1 MPGGHASPSS
11 RLRNRRRSATPE
23 QRSSRRVTRP
33 VGVGWWQ
40 TPSRRRPV
48 APSTPATEDAA
59 RHRVPPSP
67 STPRTGGR
75 RRAAPLDP
83 DQLRERRRRR
93 IRLGLFGA
101 AGTVVFGP
109 VVAFALGYLLFSVP
123 TPDDA
128 VNNQVALIS
137 FADGTQLARLVPEQ
151 GNRIKVPIES
161 VPQHVREAVLA
172 AEDRT
177 FYSNPG
183 FDVGGILRAAWNQV
197 RGGIGGGSTITQQ
210 YVKTTLVGDAPSLW
224 RKYREVVVAVK
235 ISGQRTKD
243 EILGD
248 YLNAIYFGRGAYGVQ
263 SASQAYFGKNVQD
276 LTVSEGAVLAG
287 LIQSPSRWDPAVNP
301 DRAVQRW
308 TFVLDGMVAQGWL
321 SPTERDAAQFPPT
334 VARKRASAGVPGDHR
349 GHVVNAVTA
358 ELEVLGISE
367 QDIAQQGLR
376 ITTTIDPVRQAEA
389 VAAAQEAL
397 EGQPD
402 NLRASMVA
410 IDPETGGVR
419 AYYGGANGLG
429 LDYARVRRL
438 AGSTFKPFVVLA
450 GLMRDPPVGLG
461 EVFDGRET
469 SGLRNAPGAD
479 CDRCDLKQAM
489 TVSNNV
495 VFNTLARRVGPAA
508 VADAARAAGI
518 TAPLEDPNSG
528 IALGNKEVSAYE
540 LASAYAT
547 IAAGGMWRSPHLVT
561 TVVTADGR
569 VLYEAHTDGE
579 RRFPERVARNVTEAM
594 IDVARRD
601 GLSLPGG
608 RPVAAKTGTVE
619 SRFDGENNDAWM
631 AGFTPSLSTSVWVG
645 TDMNAPIRTAGGQP
659 ISGKGVPGEVW
670 QEFMGEALQSEPVEP
685 FPQFEPI
692 GEAPVEEPAGVE
704 QPPAEAGPDPAAPG
718 GPAVGPD
725 GAPLGPDGA
734 PVGSDPAAGGAT
746 TGDPNDPGTG
756 GGRDLDD
763 PDADPELTGDEP
775 RAGRTSGEETDR
787 TPSSGEPTTR
797 TGSDVPQG

>member
-1 MPGGHASPSS
+1 VPP
-11 RLRNRRRSATPE
+11 ATP
-23 QRSSRRVTRP
+23 
-33 VGVGWWQ
+33 
-40 TPSRRRPV
+40 
-48 APSTPATEDAA
+48 
-59 RHRVPPSP
+59 PP
-67 STPRTGGR
+67 RGGR
-75 RRAAPLDP
+75 RRAAALDP
-83 DQLRERRRRR
+83 EQLQERRRRR
-93 IRLGLFGA
+93 IRFSLFSA
-101 AGTVVFGP
+101 AGAVVFGP

-161 VPQHVREAVLA
+161 VPVHVREAVLA

-197 RGGIGGGSTITQQ
+197 RGGSGGGSTITQQ
-210 YVKTTLVGDAPSLW
+210 YVKTTLVGDEPTLW

-248 YLNAIYFGRGAYGVQ
+248 YLNAIYFGRGAYGIQ

-276 LTVSEGAVLAG
+276 LSVSEGAVLAG

-301 DRAVQRW
+301 ERAVQRW

-321 SPTERDAAQFPPT
+321 RPAERDAAQFPPT
-334 VARKRASAGVPGDHR
+334 AVRKRTSGGVPGDHR
-349 GHVVNAVTA
+349 GHIVNAVTA
-358 ELEVLGISE
+358 ELQDLGISE

-376 ITTTIDPVRQAEA
+376 ITTTIDPVRQEQA

-410 IDPETGGVR
+410 IDPETGEVR
-419 AYYGGANGLG
+419 AYYGGPNGLG

-450 GLMRDPPVGLG
+450 GLLRDPPIGLG
-461 EVFDGRET
+461 EVFDGHELP
-469 SGLRNAPGAD
+469 GLRNATGAD

-495 VFNTLARRVGPAA
+495 VFNSLARRVGPQA

-518 TAPLEDPNSG
+518 TAPLDEPNSG
-528 IALGNKEVSAYE
+528 IALGNKEISVYE

-547 IAAGGMWRSPHLVT
+547 IASGGVWRPPHLVT
-561 TVVTADGR
+561 RVITADGR
-569 VLYEAHTDGE
+569 VLYEARTEGE

-594 IDVARRD
+594 LDVAKRD
-601 GLSLPGG
+601 GLALPGG

-645 TDMNAPIRTAGGQP
+645 TDMNAPIRTASGDP
-659 ISGKGVPGEVW
+659 ISGKGVPGEMW
-670 QEFMGEALQSEPVEP
+670 QEFMGEALASEPVES

-692 GEAPVEEPAGVE
+692 GEVPAEEPAGE
-704 QPPAEAGPDPAAPG
+704 QPPPVEVAEAGPDPAAPG
-718 GPAVGPD
+718 GPDAVGPD
-725 GAPLGPDGA
+725 GVPLGPDGA
-734 PVGSDPAAGGAT
+734 PDPGADARRA
-746 TGDPNDPGTG
+746 GDPDVLGTG
-756 GGRDLDD
+756 SGGGPAD
-763 PDADPELTGDEP
+763 PDADPGSIGDEP
-775 RAGRTSGEETDR
+775 RPGVSDEEIDPARTGREPPTRTS
-787 TPSSGEPTTR
+787 
-797 TGSDVPQG
+797 TGSDVPRG

>member
-1 MPGGHASPSS
+1 VPGGHASPPS
-11 RLRNRRRSATPE
+11 RLRIRRQSALPD

-40 TPSRRRPV
+40 TPSRRRPAV
-48 APSTPATEDAA
+48 LPSASATEEPA

-67 STPRTGGR
+67 PTPRAGR
-75 RRAAPLDP
+75 RHRAAPLDP
-83 DQLRERRRRR
+83 EQLRARRQRR
-93 IRLGLFGA
+93 IRLSLFSA

-128 VNNQVALIS
+128 VNNQVALVS

-161 VPQHVREAVLA
+161 VPGHVRQAVLA
-172 AEDRT
+172 AEDRS

-183 FDVGGILRAAWNQV
+183 FDVGGIMRAAWNQV
-197 RGGIGGGSTITQQ
+197 RGGSGGGSTITQQ
-210 YVKTTLVGDAPSLW
+210 YVKTTLVGDEPSLW

-248 YLNAIYFGRGAYGVQ
+248 YLNAIYFGRGAYGIQ
-263 SASQAYFGKNVQD
+263 SASQAYFGKNVQE
-276 LTVSEGAVLAG
+276 LNISEGAVLAG

-301 DRAVQRW
+301 ERAVQRW
-308 TFVLDGMVAQGWL
+308 TFVLDGMAAQGWL

-334 VARKRASAGVPGDHR
+334 VARKRASGGVPGDHR
-349 GHVVNAVTA
+349 GHVVNAVTT
-358 ELEVLGISE
+358 ELEELGISE

-376 ITTTIDPVRQAEA
+376 ITTTIDPVRQEQA

-410 IDPETGGVR
+410 IDPESGGVR
-419 AYYGGANGLG
+419 AYYGGPNGLG

-450 GLMRDPPVGLG
+450 GLLRDPPVGLG

-469 SGLRNAPGAD
+469 SGLRNATGAD

-495 VFNTLARRVGPAA
+495 VFNTLARRVGPQA
-508 VADAARAAGI
+508 VAEAARAAGI
-518 TAPLEDPNSG
+518 TAPLDDPNSG

-547 IAAGGMWRSPHLVT
+547 IAAGGLWRPPHLVT

-569 VLYEAHTDGE
+569 VLYEARTEGE
-579 RRFPERVARNVTEAM
+579 RRFPERVARNVIEAM

-601 GLSLPGG
+601 GLALPGG

-645 TDMNAPIRTAGGQP
+645 TDMNAPIRTAGGDP

-670 QEFMGEALQSEPVEP
+670 QEFMGEALESEPVES

-692 GEAPVEEPAGVE
+692 GEAPAPEPAGDEPPPVE
-704 QPPAEAGPDPAAPG
+704 VAETAPDPAAPG
-718 GPAVGPD
+718 GPEAVGPD
-725 GAPLGPDGA
+725 GAPVGPDGA
-734 PVGSDPAAGGAT
+734 PDPADDT
-746 TGDPNDPGTG
+746 SPSGDRDLLGTG
-756 GGRDLDD
+756 IGRDPD
-763 PDADPELTGDEP
+763 PDAEPGTTGDEP
-775 RAGRTSGEETDR
+775 SGEEAGAPAGR
-787 TPSSGEPTTR
+787 APPTR
-797 TGSDVPQG
+797 TASDVPRG